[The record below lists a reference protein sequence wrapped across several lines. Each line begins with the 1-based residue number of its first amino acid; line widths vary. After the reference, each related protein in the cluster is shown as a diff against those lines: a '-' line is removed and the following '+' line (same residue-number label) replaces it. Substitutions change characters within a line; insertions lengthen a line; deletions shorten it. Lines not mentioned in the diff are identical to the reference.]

1 MIFDTH
7 AHYDDDAFDEDRDTL
22 LGEIFSSGIC
32 CITDVGASVKSS
44 KSAVALSKKWS
55 QIYAAVGVHPDST
68 ADMTEEDIETLRSLA
83 QEKKVVAIGEIGL
96 DYYWD
101 NSPREVQKKWFE
113 RQLALAREVDLPV
126 IIHSREA
133 AKDTVDIMREA
144 AKAGNTGVIHCY
156 SYAAPMAK
164 EYISM
169 GFFIGIGGVLTFKNA
184 RVIKEVASEIPLSSI
199 VLETDSPYLA
209 PVPYRG
215 KRNNSMYLKEVVR
228 QLAQIKQVSEET
240 VITTTLANAK
250 RLYRLEENCG

>member
-44 KSAVALSKKWS
+44 KSAVALSKKWP

-113 RQLALAREVDLPV
+113 RQLMLAKEKRMPV
-126 IIHSREA
+126 VIHSREA
-133 AKDTVDIMREA
+133 AQDTLEIMRACGA
-144 AKAGNTGVIHCY
+144 ADMSAVIHCF
-156 SYAAPMAK
+156 SYGVEMAR
-164 EYISM
+164 EYLNM
-169 GFFIGIGGVLTFKNA
+169 GHYIGVGGVVTFSNGRKL
-184 RVIKEVASEIPLSSI
+184 KEVVQYMPLDRML
-199 VLETDSPYLA
+199 LETDCPYLA
-209 PVPYRG
+209 PVPNRG
-215 KRNNSMYLKEVVR
+215 RRNSSLNLPHVVR
-228 QLAQIKQVSEET
+228 MVAELKGVSEET
-240 VITTTLANAK
+240 VEQATFENAC
-250 RLYRLEENCG
+250 RFYGISGEES

>member
-215 KRNNSMYLKEVVR
+215 KRNNSMYLKEVVK